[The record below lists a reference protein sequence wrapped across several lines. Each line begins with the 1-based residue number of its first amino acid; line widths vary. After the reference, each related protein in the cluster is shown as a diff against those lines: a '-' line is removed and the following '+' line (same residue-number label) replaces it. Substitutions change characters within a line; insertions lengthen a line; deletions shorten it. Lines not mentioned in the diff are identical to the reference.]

1 MKVKTLLIGSG
12 DFAIPIFK
20 AALEADFLEVVGI
33 VTQPDKPFGRT
44 QELKGSAVFEA
55 LKEATQITWF
65 KPTRFR
71 NEYEDMLAKTNP
83 DLVLVASYGQILPKE
98 FIEYP
103 RHKALNFH
111 GSILPQLRGAVPVPM
126 AILQGLTE
134 TGVTLQ
140 VMSEGM
146 DEGDVVSIAIC
157 DLNGTE
163 TTQSLMQN
171 LAELGVGMLQ
181 NELPKYLSSEL
192 HPTPQDHSKATYCYK
207 TDIEKE
213 KAEITFETDITLAE
227 RMIRAFYPWPIAYV
241 MIEGK
246 MLKIY
251 KAKIHSKNVNSSNNL
266 QIRRDGKSLLLEL
279 SSGTLELLEV
289 QLEGKKRDNAKNYLF
304 LAN

>member
-33 VTQPDKPFGRT
+33 VTQPDKPFGRD

-55 LKEATQITWF
+55 LKEDTQITWF
-65 KPTRFR
+65 KPSRFR
-71 NEYEDMLAKTNP
+71 NEYEYMLAKTNP

-126 AILQGLTE
+126 AILQGLTK

-146 DEGDVVSIAIC
+146 DEGDVVSIATC

-171 LAELGVGMLQ
+171 LAELGVVMLQ
-181 NELPKYLSSEL
+181 NELPKYPLR
-192 HPTPQDHSKATYCYK
+192 Y
-207 TDIEKE
+207 
-213 KAEITFETDITLAE
+213 
-227 RMIRAFYPWPIAYV
+227 
-241 MIEGK
+241 
-246 MLKIY
+246 
-251 KAKIHSKNVNSSNNL
+251 
-266 QIRRDGKSLLLEL
+266 
-279 SSGTLELLEV
+279 
-289 QLEGKKRDNAKNYLF
+289 
-304 LAN
+304 